1 MDTFAKEAHSKLKEL
16 REEWDA
22 GQKMLAQLEAKQQ
35 DLEVKRRDLQQMM
48 LRISGAI
55 QVLEEI
61 LPDAEEQ

>member
-1 MDTFAKEAHSKLKEL
+1 MDTFAKEAYTKLKEL

-22 GQKMLAQLEAKQQ
+22 GQKMLVQLDAKQQ
-35 DLEVKRRDLQQMM
+35 ELEQKRKDLQQMM